1 VLYCTGLN
9 ASHYQQWLLDDSTT
23 VTRHIP
29 ISSAALVF
37 PTCHLTDANHQH
49 NKQNKQIATNK
60 STCLNHIYY
69 AEYKSRRIV
78 YLQALYNSNS
88 PTQTTT
94 SGRDRPSQYVTIIIR
109 MWQTDSVAETVA
121 MNAAEKLVYRMTK
134 KMKPLCSIAQIFKMP
149 NWCVWLLANFTSI
162 SFQNSDLFKCTSNL
176 RFLLLLTEILQ
187 VNSANDPKTQTN

>member
-1 VLYCTGLN
+1 MTTLLITATTGGKIWRTAAAICTFQWTVLYCIVLYCIVLYCTGLN

-121 MNAAEKLVYRMTK
+121 MNAAEKLVYRV
-134 KMKPLCSIAQIFKMP
+134 AQKNEATLFNCP
-149 NWCVWLLANFTSI
+149 NL
-162 SFQNSDLFKCTSNL
+162 
-176 RFLLLLTEILQ
+176 
-187 VNSANDPKTQTN
+187 

>member
-1 VLYCTGLN
+1 MTTLLITATTGGKIWRTAAAICTFQWTVLYCIVLYCIVLYWTECITL
-9 ASHYQQWLLDDSTT
+9 ST
-23 VTRHIP
+23 VTAWRFNNCHSTHTHQFGG
-29 ISSAALVF
+29 ISF
-37 PTCHLTDANHQH
+37 PTCHLTDANHQQ

-69 AEYKSRRIV
+69 AEYKSRWIV

-121 MNAAEKLVYRMTK
+121 MNAAEKLVYRV
-134 KMKPLCSIAQIFKMP
+134 AQKNEATLFNCP
-149 NWCVWLLANFTSI
+149 NL
-162 SFQNSDLFKCTSNL
+162 
-176 RFLLLLTEILQ
+176 
-187 VNSANDPKTQTN
+187 